1 MIERL
6 VVIVLASVVLC
17 VQCRPSGDARIVKY
31 TNELT
36 DTGYNFEYE
45 TSNGIKRQETGS
57 YHPNNQEDGILK
69 VNGQFEYPSPD
80 GYQVSVVFVSD
91 EKGYRPKVSIS
102 SGPISPPLVG
112 VPGNAFVAF
121 DNRINVGEKSI
132 SSSAIASLAGGGL
145 GK

>member
-1 MIERL
+1 MIESL

-17 VQCRPSGDARIVKY
+17 VQCLPSGDARIVKY

-36 DTGYNFEYE
+36 DKGYNFEYE
-45 TSNGIKRQETGS
+45 TSDGIKRQETGS
-57 YHPNNQEDGILK
+57 YHSNNQEDGILK

-80 GYQVSVVFVSD
+80 GYKVSVVFVSD

-102 SGPISPPLVG
+102 TGPIGPVLEDIPE
-112 VPGNAFVAF
+112 NDFVEL

-132 SSSAIASLAGGGL
+132 SSSAIASLSGGGL